1 MERKNIPFQYGIHRT
16 PSMANDGELSECINI
31 EAHNG
36 ELTPSVIPEITF
48 TLQEGDKLL
57 FVHTSGNYKN
67 FIIQRGNLLC
77 WFSDEDKET
86 INEIGQISPISI
98 HSVGNTLVVLSENE
112 MEYILFKSGNYK
124 RIGSKPPFCSIS
136 FGLKS
141 QSPVGNGASLLL
153 TQNAIEYNEDVL
165 PNLQRQID
173 NFLSGELSSLDYN
186 YEDLYNQ
193 TSSRP
198 EESTNTEAI
207 TVVNHLTEQIH
218 ARLNP
223 LKKSCR
229 EKGLFYDSFY
239 IRYSYRMYDGS
250 HYMQSAPIFM
260 PINTEGPIIMSN
272 GNAYN
277 WKGDLL
283 GMDIKVGLNA
293 CKLDYEIIGLY
304 KDGASIDSSSLKD
317 WEDIVKGIDIFVTPQ
332 ITKFPES
339 NKVYG
344 VSSKTELSNSIC
356 YIGKYQEKAHES
368 IKTYTNKKYS
378 SMFGWNLVS
387 NNQFVTFDLELKED
401 EDYIKEIKESS
412 LFYKIYSFEN
422 IDSVIINIGV
432 ERTEL
437 PIKKNIVENLEQ
449 QEKLDDDYD
458 SHNKIIPSFAHVY
471 NGRLNIA
478 GIRTKLFDGYPMES
492 MVPYTYLEEGD
503 NYTWTVR
510 TCMEID
516 GKEVEVVS
524 KSNIKLHEKPA
535 FIYYPSTKGYK
546 FKVYMYNDFK
556 DESGIINLT
565 AYSAE
570 FKSEVH
576 KLLNGAFY
584 LSPSYGLDDVY
595 ELDIPAMNP
604 VPVGDPYISYP
615 NKIYTSEVNNPFFFP
630 LSGRNSIG
638 TGDIIAISSNTKAIS
653 PGQFGQYP
661 MIVFSTDGVWA
672 MQVAGDG
679 LYQSI
684 HPISKDICV
693 NPNVLQTNGPIL
705 FATDNGLYS
714 VISESVEHISKI
726 MKGAPDIIDIPTVG
740 NEYTFLMESA
750 KSDMSFNTYIK
761 EAIFAHD
768 YINNRVVI
776 YNPKMDF
783 AYIYCMDCGMFAKM
797 VIQKEGVPTRIE
809 SVVKAYPEVYMQS
822 GADIY
827 TFVHDRDDMA
837 TTPSKG
843 IIVTRPMSFSDPLS
857 MKVINIIK
865 LIYRK
870 RTEDTRCRYA
880 LFVSNDGNKW
890 SVIPSLRGRSFKYFR
905 FAVYT
910 ELADTDA
917 LVAMSVMF
925 DYRRTNKLR

>member
-229 EKGLFYDSFY
+229 EKGLVNDSFY

-317 WEDIVKGIDIFVTPQ
+317 WEDIV
-332 ITKFPES
+332 
-339 NKVYG
+339 
-344 VSSKTELSNSIC
+344 
-356 YIGKYQEKAHES
+356 
-368 IKTYTNKKYS
+368 
-378 SMFGWNLVS
+378 
-387 NNQFVTFDLELKED
+387 
-401 EDYIKEIKESS
+401 
-412 LFYKIYSFEN
+412 
-422 IDSVIINIGV
+422 
-432 ERTEL
+432 
-437 PIKKNIVENLEQ
+437 
-449 QEKLDDDYD
+449 
-458 SHNKIIPSFAHVY
+458 
-471 NGRLNIA
+471 
-478 GIRTKLFDGYPMES
+478 
-492 MVPYTYLEEGD
+492 
-503 NYTWTVR
+503 
-510 TCMEID
+510 
-516 GKEVEVVS
+516 
-524 KSNIKLHEKPA
+524 
-535 FIYYPSTKGYK
+535 
-546 FKVYMYNDFK
+546 
-556 DESGIINLT
+556 
-565 AYSAE
+565 
-570 FKSEVH
+570 
-576 KLLNGAFY
+576 
-584 LSPSYGLDDVY
+584 
-595 ELDIPAMNP
+595 
-604 VPVGDPYISYP
+604 
-615 NKIYTSEVNNPFFFP
+615 
-630 LSGRNSIG
+630 
-638 TGDIIAISSNTKAIS
+638 
-653 PGQFGQYP
+653 
-661 MIVFSTDGVWA
+661 
-672 MQVAGDG
+672 
-679 LYQSI
+679 
-684 HPISKDICV
+684 
-693 NPNVLQTNGPIL
+693 
-705 FATDNGLYS
+705 
-714 VISESVEHISKI
+714 
-726 MKGAPDIIDIPTVG
+726 
-740 NEYTFLMESA
+740 
-750 KSDMSFNTYIK
+750 
-761 EAIFAHD
+761 
-768 YINNRVVI
+768 
-776 YNPKMDF
+776 
-783 AYIYCMDCGMFAKM
+783 
-797 VIQKEGVPTRIE
+797 
-809 SVVKAYPEVYMQS
+809 
-822 GADIY
+822 
-827 TFVHDRDDMA
+827 
-837 TTPSKG
+837 
-843 IIVTRPMSFSDPLS
+843 
-857 MKVINIIK
+857 
-865 LIYRK
+865 
-870 RTEDTRCRYA
+870 
-880 LFVSNDGNKW
+880 
-890 SVIPSLRGRSFKYFR
+890 
-905 FAVYT
+905 
-910 ELADTDA
+910 
-917 LVAMSVMF
+917 
-925 DYRRTNKLR
+925 